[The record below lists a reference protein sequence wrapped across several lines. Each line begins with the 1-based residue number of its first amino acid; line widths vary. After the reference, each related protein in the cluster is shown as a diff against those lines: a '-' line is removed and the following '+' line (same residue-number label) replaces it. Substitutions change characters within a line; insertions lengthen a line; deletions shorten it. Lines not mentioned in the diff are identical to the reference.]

1 MITIRENLKYERE
14 RHPWPQLSL
23 SHAHAPLSSPT
34 TPRVSFI
41 HFLFS
46 PQYLVYLLKLSWDVR
61 SQGSKSEGKGE
72 GAREGNKPH
81 VM

>member
-1 MITIRENLKYERE
+1 MNVNVT
-14 RHPWPQLSL
+14 HGHSSL
-23 SHAHAPLSSPT
+23 CLMRMLLFPPPPPPEYLLY
-34 TPRVSFI
+34 I
-41 HFLFS
+41 FLFS